1 MAGLYIHIPFCKQA
15 CHYCDFH
22 FSTGLRGKREMV
34 TALLREITL
43 QKDYLAGE
51 TLESVYFGGG
61 TPSLLE
67 VTDIS
72 RIFETISTHFSIEK
86 GAEIT
91 LEANPDDLSRA
102 KIAGLRQT
110 PVNRLSVG
118 IQSFYEP
125 HLRFLNRAHSAQEA
139 TNCIRSAQEAGL
151 TNISIDLIYAISHP
165 DHSVWEEDLQ
175 RASGLNVPHVSAYC
189 LTIEPRT
196 VFGSW
201 LRKGKLPAPDEHFAA
216 EQFEM
221 LISHLEEHG
230 YEQYEISNFA
240 KPGWYA
246 RHNTNYW
253 KNKKYLGIGPS
264 AHSFNGAQRQF
275 NVANNAQYL
284 QAIGEGHL
292 PCMVESLTPAES
304 ANEYVMTSLRTQWG
318 CDTGY
323 IRQQYGFDLLQLN
336 GRYLVHCQRE
346 DLLTIQDGVIILAAK
361 GKLLADRI
369 ASELFIC

>member
-1 MAGLYIHIPFCKQA
+1 MHIPFCKQA
-15 CHYCDFH
+15 CHYCNFH
-22 FSTGLRGKREMV
+22 FTTSLRYKDDLV
-34 TALLREITL
+34 DALVKEIDL
-43 QKDYLAGE
+43 QKSYLPE
-51 TLESVYFGGG
+51 PVIDTIYFGGG

-67 VTDIS
+67 VADIES
-72 RIFETISTHFSIEK
+72 VFDAIHAHFSVK
-86 GAEIT
+86 QNAEIT
-91 LEANPDDLSRA
+91 LEANPDDLNRA
-102 KIAGLRQT
+102 KIADLSRT
-110 PVNRLSVG
+110 PINRFSVG

-125 HLRFLNRAHSAQEA
+125 HLQFLNRAHTAQEA
-139 TNCIRSAQEAGL
+139 TDCILFAQDAGL
-151 TNISIDLIYAISHP
+151 TNLSLDLIYAIPHP

-175 RASGLNVPHVSAYC
+175 KVTKLNVPHVSAYC

-196 VFGSW
+196 VFGNW
-201 LRKGKLPAPDEHFAA
+201 LRKGKLPASDEHFAA

-221 LISHLEEHG
+221 LVSSLGQHG

-240 KPGWYA
+240 RPGWYA

-264 AHSFNGAQRQF
+264 AHSFNGTQRQF
-275 NVANNAQYL
+275 NVANNAQY
-284 QAIGEGHL
+284 QKAIREGNVPCHVENL
-292 PCMVESLTPAES
+292 PPAES

-323 IRQQYGFDLLQLN
+323 VRQQYGFDLMQLN
-336 GRYLVHCQRE
+336 RRYLINCQRE
-346 DLLTIQDGVIILAAK
+346 DLLRIQDGVITLAAK